1 MLSIF
6 QNIFKK
12 AMTEMIYRAASFQT
26 NVKNVSEGRK
36 GHHGKFYNINR
47 KNLLHE
53 HDHFSLTSQLHS
65 V

>member
-1 MLSIF
+1 
-6 QNIFKK
+6 
-12 AMTEMIYRAASFQT
+12 MTEMIYRAASFQT